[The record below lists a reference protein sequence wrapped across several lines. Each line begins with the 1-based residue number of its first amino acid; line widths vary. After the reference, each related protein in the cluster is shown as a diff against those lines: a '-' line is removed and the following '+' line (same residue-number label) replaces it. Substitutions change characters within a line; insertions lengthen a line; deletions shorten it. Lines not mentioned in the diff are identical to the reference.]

1 MSKDSV
7 ANVTIEPDG
16 DGVCIK
22 VRVIARSQRSAL
34 AGTRDNALLVRLN
47 APPVD
52 GAANEELVT
61 FLARLLG
68 VPRRSVTIVSGARSR
83 HKRVRVEAINV
94 AAAEAFLRRA

>member
-1 MSKDSV
+1 M
-7 ANVTIEPDG
+7 IESEG
-16 DGVCIK
+16 GGICIS
-22 VRVIARSQRSAL
+22 VRVVTRARKTEL
-34 AGTRDNALLVRLN
+34 AGTRDDELLVRLN

-68 VPRRSVTIVSGARSR
+68 VPRRSVTIVSGARNR

-94 AAAEAFLRRA
+94 ATAEAFLRRG